1 MKKMLKKTLLTG
13 IGLAV
18 MTKDKVEQLA
28 KKIAEEAKFPEA
40 EGRKFVADLQ
50 KKSEEAKKNLEKK
63 IEDTVKKYLEKLD
76 VATKKDLKEIKDRLE
91 KMEKENDL

>member
-1 MKKMLKKTLLTG
+1 MKEMLKKTLLTG

-18 MTKDKVEQLA
+18 MTKDKAEVLA
-28 KKIAEEAKFPEA
+28 KKIAEEAKLPEA

-50 KKSEEAKKNLEKK
+50 KKSDEARKSLEKK

-76 VATKKDLKEIKDRLE
+76 VATKKDLVEIKERLE
-91 KMEKENDL
+91 KMEKESDL